1 MKLRAT
7 RILIDRLSHWQSR
20 VPDLQSFAKFM
31 TLAARVLY
39 LLSMDNDAVQARTG
53 MRSALGVR
61 TGANLEMV
69 SDFDDIPPWLCAL
82 DISKSLRTREHLVTR
97 VALVPPPPA
106 LFNP

>member
-39 LLSMDNDAVQARTG
+39 FPSVHNEAVQSRAR

-61 TGANLEMV
+61 IGASLEMV
-69 SDFDDIPPWLCAL
+69 SGLDDIPAWLCVL
-82 DISKSLRTREHLVTR
+82 DISKSFRTREHLVTR